1 MGGKVSTF
9 RKELL
14 PYVVIVGDKEVENKT
29 VSVRIRTGVQ
39 INDIP
44 VDVFVNACVEMNE
57 QRTLEL
63 QETF

>member
-14 PYVVIVGDKEVENKT
+14 PYIVIVGDKEVENRT
-29 VSVRIRTGVQ
+29 VSIRARTGAQ

-44 VDVFVNACVEMNE
+44 LEVFVNACAAMNAE
-57 QRTLEL
+57 RTLAL
-63 QETF
+63 QEQF